1 MKVEPRSPH
10 FQDLPDAIKRALAI
24 EPDRRSGTIRDV
36 DHVVILMQENRS
48 FDHYFGT
55 LPGVRLR
62 RSASRAHARRRR
74 SDAGRRR
81 HPHRPL
87 CLAARASQRHAGGLH
102 HAAHLGRRPARLE
115 RRPHGPVA
123 TRQGRLGMGAYGP
136 AELPFQTALADA
148 FTLCE
153 AYHCSMQA
161 GTNPNRLFL
170 WTGANDPRGEA
181 GGPALVTPMTASAPP
196 PRAMPGP
203 PIPNG
208 CSRPAWTGASIRTW
222 PTTSTTTPGRLSPI
236 PRGACL
242 GVTRAARARPVDPH
256 AARPGARRRRRQ
268 PAPGLVDHRARRRL
282 RASGSLVAARRRRTR
297 NGCWTSSRATRRSG
311 AAASSSSPTTRT
323 TALRPRAAAG
333 PTRAQRRRAIGRP
346 VHRGAGRRVPR
357 RAHRPQR
364 RHARRPAAL
373 HGRAFGMGPRV
384 PMLVVS
390 PWSRGGWV
398 NAQVFDHTSVIRF
411 WKPAMASWNPTSA
424 PGAAPSPAT

>member
-55 LPGVRLR
+55 LPGVRGFADPHPAPTPGGDVLTQAGDGIR
-62 RSASRAHARRRR
+62 TGPYALQPEHR
-74 SDAGRRR
+74 SDTPVGYITPHTWDDAQRAWNDGRMDQW
-81 HPHRPL
+81 L
-87 CLAARASQRHAGGLH
+87 
-102 HAAHLGRRPARLE
+102 PAR
-115 RRPHGPVA
+115 
-123 TRQGRLGMGAYGP
+123 GRLGMGAYGP

-170 WTGANDPRGEA
+170 WTGANDPRA
-181 GGPALVTPMTASAPP
+181 ARPAARPWSTPMTASAPP

-236 PRGACL
+236 PRGAC
-242 GVTRAARARPVDPH
+242 
-256 AARPGARRRRRQ
+256 RRR
-268 PAPGLVDHRARRRL
+268 
-282 RASGSLVAARRRRTR
+282 
-297 NGCWTSSRATRRSG
+297 
-311 AAASSSSPTTRT
+311 
-323 TALRPRAAAG
+323 
-333 PTRAQRRRAIGRP
+333 
-346 VHRGAGRRVPR
+346 
-357 RAHRPQR
+357 
-364 RHARRPAAL
+364 
-373 HGRAFGMGPRV
+373 
-384 PMLVVS
+384 
-390 PWSRGGWV
+390 
-398 NAQVFDHTSVIRF
+398 
-411 WKPAMASWNPTSA
+411 
-424 PGAAPSPAT
+424 